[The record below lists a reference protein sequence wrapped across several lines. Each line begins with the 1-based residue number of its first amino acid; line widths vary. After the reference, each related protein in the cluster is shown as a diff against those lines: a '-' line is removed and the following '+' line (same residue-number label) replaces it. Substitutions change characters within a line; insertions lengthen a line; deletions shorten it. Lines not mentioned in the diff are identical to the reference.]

1 MSAAVSDRLQGLLDA
16 EQERFLRERE
26 QHFLPDETRHPRV
39 GAPIFLP
46 GDGDGV
52 LLVHGLMAA
61 PEEVREWAE
70 DLNARGY
77 TVYAPRLAGH
87 GTSATDLAGR
97 RMEEWLESVE
107 RGHAI
112 LAEGCDRVVIAGF
125 STGAA
130 LALAEALRH
139 PERYMAVV
147 SVSAP
152 LRFAS
157 RKASLA
163 EAVQG
168 ANRLLTALGLGRWRK
183 DFVRNP
189 ADNPHINYLRC
200 PVSGIVQIRRLM
212 RRVSRHLPGLML
224 PVLVLHGDR
233 DPKVDV
239 RGGRELFRRL
249 GSANKRYR
257 EIGSARHGIVR
268 GAAGREVFAET
279 AAFFAALGLLPG
291 RESSDPTPHIAS

>member
-1 MSAAVSDRLQGLLDA
+1 MTLPPGTAQRLAA
-16 EQERFLRERE
+16 EQALFLAERAC
-26 QHFLPDETRHPRV
+26 HYLPDETRPRRV
-39 GAPIFLP
+39 GAPLYLP
-46 GDGDGV
+46 GGPTGV

-87 GTSATDLAGR
+87 GTSAVDLATR
-97 RMEEWLESVE
+97 RMEDWLDSVD
-107 RGHAI
+107 RGHAL
-112 LAEGCDRVVIAGF
+112 LAGVSDRVVIAGF

-130 LALAEALRH
+130 LALAEAQRH
-139 PERYMAVV
+139 PERYRAVV

-163 EAVQG
+163 EAVQA
-168 ANRLLTALGLGRWRK
+168 ANRLLSALGLERWRQ
-183 DFVRNP
+183 DFVHNP

-212 RRVSRHLPGLML
+212 RRVNRDLPGLRL

-233 DPKVDV
+233 DPKVDA

-249 GSANKRYR
+249 GSASKRYR

-268 GAAGREVFAET
+268 GAVGREVFAET
-279 AAFFAALGLLPG
+279 AVFLAGLRLSPVVPPDFG
-291 RESSDPTPHIAS
+291 TDRLTVV

>member
-1 MSAAVSDRLQGLLDA
+1 MTLPPGTARQLAA
-16 EQERFLRERE
+16 EQALFLAERDR
-26 QHFLPDETRHPRV
+26 HYLPDETRPCRV
-39 GAPIFLP
+39 GAPLYLP
-46 GDGDGV
+46 GGSTGV

-87 GTSATDLAGR
+87 GTSAADLAGR
-97 RMEEWLESVE
+97 RMEEWLGSVE

-112 LAEGCDRVVIAGF
+112 LAGVCERVVIAGF

-130 LALAEALRH
+130 LALAEAQRH
-139 PERYMAVV
+139 PDRYRAVV

-168 ANRLLTALGLGRWRK
+168 VNRVLAGLGLGRWQK
-183 DFVRNP
+183 AYVHNP

-212 RRVSRHLPGLML
+212 RRVDRDLPALTL
-224 PVLVLHGDR
+224 PVLVLHGDC

-249 GSANKRYR
+249 GSTNKHYR

-268 GAAGREVFAET
+268 GETGREVFAET
-279 AAFFAALGLLPG
+279 AAFLKGAGL
-291 RESSDPTPHIAS
+291 

>member
-1 MSAAVSDRLQGLLDA
+1 MSAAVPDRLQGLLDA
-16 EQERFLRERE
+16 ERARFQRERE

-46 GDGDGV
+46 GSADGV

-139 PERYMAVV
+139 PERYMAVEPP
-147 SVSAP
+147 AD
-152 LRFAS
+152 RA
-157 RKASLA
+157 RAGSLA
-163 EAVQG
+163 QG
-168 ANRLLTALGLGRWRK
+168 FCPQPGGQPPHQLLA
-183 DFVRNP
+183 
-189 ADNPHINYLRC
+189 
-200 PVSGIVQIRRLM
+200 
-212 RRVSRHLPGLML
+212 LPGQR
-224 PVLVLHGDR
+224 HR
-233 DPKVDV
+233 ADPSPD
-239 RGGRELFRRL
+239 
-249 GSANKRYR
+249 
-257 EIGSARHGIVR
+257 
-268 GAAGREVFAET
+268 AAGH
-279 AAFFAALGLLPG
+279 P
-291 RESSDPTPHIAS
+291 